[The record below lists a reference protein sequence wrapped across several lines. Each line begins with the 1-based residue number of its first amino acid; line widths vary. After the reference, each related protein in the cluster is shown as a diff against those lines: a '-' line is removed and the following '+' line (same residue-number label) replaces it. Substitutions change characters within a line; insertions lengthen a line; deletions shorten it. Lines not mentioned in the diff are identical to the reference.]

1 MAFVKQLPILVAG
14 GGIAGVA
21 AALAA
26 AVSGREALVF
36 ERAGAFEE
44 VGAGLQIGPN
54 AVKALQRIG
63 AWSEVAAIATAPPAI
78 ILRDAMSGRTVRR
91 VQLAGAFEAMFG
103 APYRVAHRAHLHGA
117 LLAAAAEHPSI
128 TIRGGSA
135 VQDISEDV
143 DGVSLT
149 LQDGTSHAGD
159 VLIAADGMRSGI
171 RQKLWPGSASVF
183 AGQIIYRALT
193 DMPAALADGDC
204 VNLWMGRG
212 FHCVHYPV
220 GKEYRLNIVLVAHDG
235 QLTDEIIEQCCASL
249 QDILAGA
256 GKWLP
261 WEARHVPSLPSW
273 VKGRVALLG
282 DSAHGTVPYF
292 AQGSAMALEDAALLA
307 DLLRDAGTLPVNFAH
322 LNKRMPRVAA
332 VHQAS
337 VRQGQIYSAKGPM
350 AAARNLVLRMMP
362 DQQFLSRLAWIYK
375 NG

>member
-1 MAFVKQLPILVAG
+1 MKQHPILVAG

-26 AVSGREALVF
+26 AVSGRDALVF
-36 ERAGAFEE
+36 ERAAAFEE
-44 VGAGLQIGPN
+44 VGAGLQLGPN

-63 AWSEVAAIATAPPAI
+63 AWDEVSAIATAPPAI
-78 ILRDAMSGRTVRR
+78 ILRDAVSGRTVRH
-91 VQLAGAFEAMFG
+91 VHLAGAFESLFG

-117 LLAAAAEHPSI
+117 LLAAAAKHPSI
-128 TIRGGSA
+128 TIRGGCA
-135 VQDISEDV
+135 VEDIQQNV

-149 LQDGTSHAGD
+149 LQNGETHAGD

-171 RQKLWPGSASVF
+171 RQKVWPGSASIF
-183 AGQIIYRALT
+183 AGQIIYRTLI
-193 DMPAALADGDC
+193 DMPSALEDGNC
-204 VNLWMGRG
+204 VNLWMGSG

-220 GKEYRLNIVLVAHDG
+220 GREARLNIVLTAHEG
-235 QLTDEIIEQCCASL
+235 QLTDDIIDQCCPQL
-249 QDILAGA
+249 QDLLAMP
-256 GKWLP
+256 KSWLP
-261 WEARHVPSLPSW
+261 WEARHVPALESW

-282 DSAHGTVPYF
+282 DAAHGTVPYF

-337 VRQGQIYSAKGPM
+337 VRQGKIYSAKGPV

-362 DQQFLSRLAWIYK
+362 DRQFLSQLAWLYK
-375 NG
+375 NA